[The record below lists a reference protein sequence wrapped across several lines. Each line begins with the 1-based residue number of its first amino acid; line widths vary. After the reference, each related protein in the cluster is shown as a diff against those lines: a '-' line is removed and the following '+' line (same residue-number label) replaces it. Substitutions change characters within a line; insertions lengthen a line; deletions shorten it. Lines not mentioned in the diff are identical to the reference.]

1 MPHLSA
7 ANLHTAIRAAML
19 ELFHRSLDTL
29 TPAERQA
36 IGWAADTA
44 DRMGEDVRSAVE
56 ECWRS
61 LEVCRLAKLGD
72 G

>member
-19 ELFHRSLDTL
+19 ELFRKSLDEL
-29 TPAERQA
+29 TPAERA
-36 IGWAADTA
+36 MLGWAADTA

-56 ECWRS
+56 EAYRS
-61 LEVCRLAKLGD
+61 LVIAKLERLD
-72 G
+72 S